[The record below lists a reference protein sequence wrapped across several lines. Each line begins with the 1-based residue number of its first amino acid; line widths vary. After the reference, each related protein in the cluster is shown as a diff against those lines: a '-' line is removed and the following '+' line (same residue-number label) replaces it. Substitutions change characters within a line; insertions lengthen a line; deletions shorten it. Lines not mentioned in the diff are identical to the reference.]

1 VKVAFSL
8 TRLLA
13 LAVVLFGTMAAAPQ
27 VRDSDFRVTDI
38 KAQLLY
44 ERSGKLSVDLTGTPD
59 FAIWNTVIGEGSAE
73 EPADDV
79 LVSAVISGPEER
91 NLTVPLTLTALDAK
105 GKVLASRTMTR
116 ILAGKVYVRSILLKD
131 VGCAGLIRL
140 EARLGASVR
149 REKIEMDCG
158 E

>member
-1 VKVAFSL
+1 MVLAAILLGSL
-8 TRLLA
+8 
-13 LAVVLFGTMAAAPQ
+13 AAAPP

-44 ERSGKLSVDLTGTPD
+44 ERTGKLSVDLTGKPD
-59 FAIWNTVIGEGSAE
+59 FAIWNTVIGEGSAD

-79 LVSAVISGPEER
+79 LVSAVIAGPEEAS
-91 NLTVPLTLTALDAK
+91 LAVPLTITAFDAK
-105 GKVLASRTMTR
+105 GKVLSTRTMTH
-116 ILAGKVYVRSILLKD
+116 ILAGKTYVRSILLRD